1 MQYLCRVAAILA
13 AVSAVAPAATGA
25 PPAVK
30 VATPAE
36 LFERAKNAYTFGD
49 YAQAVRLFD
58 GLLNPK
64 VLLAET
70 RDIEEALE
78 LLGIGAFYEGDR
90 GRSREAFLRLLS
102 LHPEHQLDPLLVRPE
117 VVSFFSAISTELADR
132 LDELRKRRE
141 VQAAWEAEQRRRSGP
156 VVVRRELET
165 PRWLGVV
172 PFGVPQ
178 YLRDDVAWGTVF
190 ATGQALTA
198 LASVV
203 AFSWSGGRVPRGAG
217 APRRRRP
224 GLRDRPRSSRGR
236 AGANGPVDGR
246 GIPRTR
252 RVGHRRRTAA
262 VEGIDPPRRGDEDL
276 DSRSEATPAGGAE
289 APDRGEQRGARGRRV
304 GPPSLE

>member
-1 MQYLCRVAAILA
+1 
-13 AVSAVAPAATGA
+13 
-25 PPAVK
+25 VK

-203 AFSWSGGRVPRGAG
+203 AFSW
-217 APRRRRP
+217 
-224 GLRDRPRSSRGR
+224 
-236 AGANGPVDGR
+236 
-246 GIPRTR
+246 
-252 RVGHRRRTAA
+252 
-262 VEGIDPPRRGDEDL
+262 
-276 DSRSEATPAGGAE
+276 
-289 APDRGEQRGARGRRV
+289 ARGRPGDDGLVSATDRALHEDV
-304 GPPSLE
+304 LAPTARWTGVAFLGLVAWGIADGLLRWKGSTRLVEETRISTAAPRPRQPEAPKPPTEANNEAREAAE